1 MGLDDQLQIAHCA
14 EISHKARN
22 DSLLTGEFLIWT
34 LNVAIEEPAGI
45 QLCAFTKQTFSC
57 QFVVAP
63 SLLERII
70 YAVKS
75 LGNSTDKY
83 LLL

>member
-34 LNVAIEEPAGI
+34 LNVAIEEPAGHTVMCI
-45 QLCAFTKQTFSC
+45 HQTNVFLSVC
-57 QFVVAP
+57 GCT
-63 SLLERII
+63 E
-70 YAVKS
+70 S
-75 LGNSTDKY
+75 LGANNICCEKLGELY
-83 LLL
+83 W